1 MKVVMTLLVRDEED
15 ILRQNIEFHL
25 NHGVDFFIVTDNLSR
40 DGTRDILD
48 AYWHLGVLHYLYEAE
63 DNYAQGVWVT
73 RMAQLAVM
81 QFGADWVI
89 NSNADEFW
97 WAKRKGNLKAVLRH
111 IPASVRGLRVRRH
124 NFVPRPRTG
133 DVSFLETMVYRQT
146 FSVNGLG
153 RLLLPK
159 VCHRALPDFSVT
171 QGNHE
176 VFVGG
181 TRLNVPET
189 DELRIFH
196 FPVRTLSQVSQ
207 KIENGGAAYTRS
219 DLPVEIGDVWRMLYI
234 MYKQEGL
241 GRFFEGQF
249 YDDYRLHRALAEGV
263 LVEDRRLLQYFR
275 DKGLST
281 EPGPSLS
288 RSDR

>member
-1 MKVVMTLLVRDEED
+1 MKIVMTLLVRDEED
-15 ILRQNIEFHL
+15 IIRQNIEFHL
-25 NHGVDFFIVTDNLSR
+25 NHGVDFFIVTDNLSG
-40 DGTRDILD
+40 DGTRDILE
-48 AYWHLGVLHYLYEAE
+48 AYWQLGVLHYIYEPE

-73 RMAQLAVM
+73 RMAKLAVT

-97 WAKRKGNLKAVLRH
+97 WAKYEKDLKAVLRH
-111 IPASVRGLRVRRH
+111 VPASVPGLRVRRH

-153 RLLLPK
+153 KLLPPK
-159 VCHRALPDFSVT
+159 ICYRALSDFSVA

-176 VFVGG
+176 VFVEGAK
-181 TRLNVPET
+181 LNVSET
-189 DELRIFH
+189 NELSIFH
-196 FPVRTLSQVSQ
+196 FPVRTLSQISQ
-207 KIENGGAAYTRS
+207 KIEKGGAAYMRS
-219 DLPVEIGDVWRMLYI
+219 DLPVEIGAVWRMLYV

-241 GRFFEGQF
+241 DRYFEGQF
-249 YDDYRLHRALAEGV
+249 YDDSRLRRALAEGV
-263 LVEDRRLLQYFR
+263 LLEDRRLLQYFR

-288 RSDR
+288 RFK

>member
-1 MKVVMTLLVRDEED
+1 MKIAMTLLVRDEED
-15 ILRQNIEFHL
+15 IIRQNIEFHL
-25 NHGVDFFIVTDNLSR
+25 NHGVDFFIVTDNLSG
-40 DGTRDILD
+40 DGTRDILET
-48 AYWHLGVLHYLYEAE
+48 YWQLGVLHYIYEPE

-73 RMAQLAVM
+73 RMAKLAIT

-97 WAKRKGNLKAVLRH
+97 WAKHEKDLKAVLRH
-111 IPASVRGLRVRRH
+111 VPASVPGLRVRRH

-133 DVSFLETMVYRQT
+133 EVSFLETMIYRQT

-153 RLLLPK
+153 KLLSPK
-159 VCHRALPDFSVT
+159 VCHRALSDFSVA

-181 TRLNVPET
+181 GRLNVPET
-189 DELRIFH
+189 NELSIFH
-196 FPVRTLSQVSQ
+196 FPVRTLSQISQ
-207 KIENGGAAYTRS
+207 KVEKGGAAYVRS
-219 DLPVEIGDVWRMLYI
+219 DLPVEIGEVWRMLYM

-241 GRFFEGQF
+241 GRYFEGQF
-249 YDDYRLHRALAEGV
+249 YDDSRLRRALAEGV
-263 LVEDRRLLQYFR
+263 LLEDRRLLQYFR

-288 RSDR
+288 RFK